1 MINQAYFFSHFLQHR
16 VHQNLELG
24 FIQREG
30 LRRGILTTAQ
40 WGKIGGTAAMN
51 ISTFFSH

>member
-30 LRRGILTTAQ
+30 LRRGILTTVLCAR
-40 WGKIGGTAAMN
+40 ICY
-51 ISTFFSH
+51 F